1 MNRCIRYCVPINS
14 VPVTPVTVS
23 YPQLPKEVTDCNQD
37 ISVNSELP
45 SSPVTPVTPQKSIL
59 TNAENDD
66 NHNNLFCGESED
78 KNAPIADTF
87 LNDETDVTGKEVT
100 AEAEPNQALQP
111 VTPTDNQLVTDVTG
125 CNQDLGEEHL
135 YRQPP
140 MDWNELVEGMDE
152 EMERLDWS
160 VEDGVAYLLHK
171 YNKKSR
177 QL

>member
-1 MNRCIRYCVPINS
+1 M
-14 VPVTPVTVS
+14 
-23 YPQLPKEVTDCNQD
+23 
-37 ISVNSELP
+37 
-45 SSPVTPVTPQKSIL
+45 
-59 TNAENDD
+59 
-66 NHNNLFCGESED
+66 
-78 KNAPIADTF
+78 
-87 LNDETDVTGKEVT
+87 T

-111 VTPTDNQLVTDVTG
+111 VTPADNQLVTEVTG
-125 CNQDLGEEHL
+125 CNQDSGEEHL

-177 QL
+177 QLLTDGEALEFYEFLKNRKSKYVVGERVIVTHAEPEFNGQVASVVEVLPNNILKVKFNNDRQAREVCGVYVSHYFSTTIHS